1 MIGLLYTAPEQR
13 ELLREPDASAYHYV
27 QQQRPSGAA
36 SIVDEATVRHGEPMP
51 LLSDSPLG
59 DRELGNGSRNT
70 GSEQR
75 GPQGTRGKRLPL
87 KYLAGLFDADASV
100 YIHDPCRGHK
110 SYVALAFS
118 NKRREFVE
126 HVAASLTPP
135 SAGQTW
141 GTISGSDTHGWGWRV
156 VGQRALNVLQ
166 LLRKYL
172 VCLHGIA
179 EAAPTINGLP
189 FVEATARL
197 QAVRDTQPPMP
208 KHPTT
213 KWTAG
218 FIDGNGCFSAYRP
231 NDQGSASPWLV
242 VSVALWKRVA
252 VDLLRKQFGGSV
264 REFEGKVEWRLYLEP
279 SKLRAFLEKDRIRTS
294 LYLTTD
300 RAYFLLKCARMGH
313 YRDGETIC
321 AALADMTTQPHRM
334 SGPGA
339 VVDRWIAQVR
349 DLPDWRKRHS
359 DVLETEH

>member
-1 MIGLLYTAPEQR
+1 MLVGLHTAPEQR
-13 ELLREPDASAYHYV
+13 EPVLLEPDASAQYCV

-36 SIVDEATVRHGEPMP
+36 SIVGEATVQHGSPMV
-51 LLSDSPLG
+51 LLSDSALC
-59 DRELGNGSRNT
+59 DRELDPGSRKI
-70 GSEQR
+70 GPEQR
-75 GPQGTRGKRLPL
+75 EPHGTRGKRLPL

-118 NKRREFVE
+118 NKRRDFVE
-126 HVAASLTPP
+126 LVASSLTPP
-135 SAGQTW
+135 SATQSW
-141 GTISGSDTHGWGWRV
+141 GTISGSEAHGWGWRV

-172 VCLHGIA
+172 VCLRNVA
-179 EAAPTINGLP
+179 EAAPAVNGLP
-189 FVEATARL
+189 FAEATAQL
-197 QAVRDTQPPMP
+197 QAVRATPVPAP

-218 FIDGNGCFSAYRP
+218 FVDGNGCFSAYSP
-231 NDQGSASPWLV
+231 TGKSAAPWLV

-252 VDLLRKQFGGSV
+252 VDLLHKQFGGSV

-279 SKLRAFLEKDRIRTS
+279 SKLRSFLEKDRIRTS

-321 AALADMTTQPHRM
+321 AALAEMATQPHRL

-339 VVDRWIAQVR
+339 VVDRWIAKVR
-349 DLPDWRKRHS
+349 DLPDRRIRQS
-359 DVLETEH
+359 EVTVT